1 MADLKTLK
9 LRIGSIKQ
17 TQKITK
23 AMKMV
28 AASKLR
34 KAREA
39 AENAR
44 LYTETL
50 ADIISSQATENNAN
64 NNERSLI
71 YGTKNAKKILL
82 LVNSSDRGL
91 CGGLNTN
98 IVKFVKQTI
107 AKYEQENL
115 EVKLLLI
122 GKKANDQL
130 KTQFKD
136 YIHEYQLGFSS
147 KAITYADATE
157 LSDKIIKLF
166 TEEQIDIC
174 KIIYPYF
181 SSAIAQEPKEID
193 LIPVNVKE
201 SGSTEESLDFEYEPS
216 KELLLDEIIPKNI
229 TTQIFQSLLETYASE
244 QGSRMTAMDNAVNNC
259 AELIKKL
266 NLQYNRTRQAK
277 ITTELVEIISAAE
290 SI

>member
-9 LRIGSIKQ
+9 SRISSIKK

-34 KAREA
+34 RAREA

-44 LYTETL
+44 LYSDTL
-50 ADIISSQATENNAN
+50 AEIIAKQANVKSSNIN
-64 NNERSLI
+64 RSI
-71 YGTKNAKKILL
+71 VYGALEPKKILL
-82 LVNSSDRGL
+82 ILNSSDRGL

-98 IVKFVKQTI
+98 LVKFII
-107 AKYEQENL
+107 AKKTEYENQGL
-115 EVKLLLI
+115 EVKIWLI

-130 KTQFKD
+130 KHICPDNIFK
-136 YIHEYQLGFSS
+136 HQLGFSS
-147 KAITYADATE
+147 KAIQYKDAAEISTE
-157 LSDKIIKLF
+157 LVRLF
-166 TEEQIDIC
+166 NKSEIDIC
-174 KIIYPYF
+174 KIIYPFF
-181 SSAIAQEPKEID
+181 SSAISQEPKELG
-193 LIPVNVKE
+193 LIPAEISDVN
-201 SGSTEESLDFEYEPS
+201 LDNDIEYDYEPD
-216 KELLLDEIIPKNI
+216 KEELLDSLVPKNI
-229 TTQIFQSLLETYASE
+229 SIQLFQSFLETFASE

-259 AELIKKL
+259 SDLIKRL

>member
-9 LRIGSIKQ
+9 LRIGSIKK

-34 KAREA
+34 RAREA

-44 LYTETL
+44 LYSDNL
-50 ADIISSQATENNAN
+50 AKIIAKQAN
-64 NNERSLI
+64 NKSDHIGRSVV
-71 YGTKNAKKILL
+71 YGVENPKKILL
-82 LVNSSDRGL
+82 LLNSSDRGL

-98 IVKFVKQTI
+98 LVKFTL
-107 AKYEQENL
+107 AKKREYEQQGL
-115 EVKLLLI
+115 EVKIWLI

-130 KTQFKD
+130 K
-136 YIHEYQLGFSS
+136 YICPELIIKNQLGFSAKS
-147 KAITYADATE
+147 VAYKDAVDISSE
-157 LSDKIIKLF
+157 IISLF
-166 TEEQIDIC
+166 NQEEIDSC
-174 KIIYPYF
+174 KIIYPF
-181 SSAIAQEPKEID
+181 FKSAIAQEPKELG
-193 LIPVNVKE
+193 LIPAEIAEDDVVD
-201 SGSTEESLDFEYEPS
+201 SLEYDYEPD
-216 KELLLDEIIPKNI
+216 KEQLLQDIVPKNI
-229 TTQIFQSLLETYASE
+229 SIQLFQAFLEGYASE

-259 AELIKKL
+259 ADLIKRL